1 MAILR
6 SLFHKRSKLA
16 DTTAFEVP
24 VEVVEEEGGAKEE
37 VSTSTASKKNSSAED
52 FLDQWIQQA
61 VEMRASDVHF
71 ERYRTYVKIRYRIDG
86 RLQTIKNLP
95 AHLHSGLVT
104 RVKILAKLKI
114 DEKRIPQDGRFSLV
128 NGDKKFDV
136 RVSILPGYLG
146 ECLVMRLLQSNSD
159 LFSLQRLGARDKDVL
174 KLEQLVAIQNG
185 IIVVAGPTGSGK
197 STTLYSII
205 KKISSPERK
214 VITVEDPV
222 EYQLEGIN
230 QVSVNETIGM
240 TFAAA
245 LRSMLRQAP
254 NIILVGEI
262 RDKETAEIAIR
273 AALTGHL
280 VLSTVHAKDTVNAI
294 TRLLDLG
301 VPSYLIAATLR
312 GVLSQRL
319 IRKLCSN
326 CAKEGQ
332 FDSLTLK
339 EIAPEYEITGNEHV
353 REPVGCDQ
361 CLKTG
366 YKGRQAVMEILPVS
380 EKVQKMIDQRL
391 DEDTIR
397 QQARSEGVETLREI
411 ALEHYTHGEIGYEAL
426 LALLAEMS

>member
-1 MAILR
+1 MSMFR
-6 SLFHKRSKLA
+6 SLLRKRSKLP
-16 DTTAFEVP
+16 DP
-24 VEVVEEEGGAKEE
+24 KELE
-37 VSTSTASKKNSSAED
+37 IYAPKDDSGHLTPSIAQKKNSSAEE
-52 FLDQWIQQA
+52 FLDYWIQKA
-61 VEMRASDVHF
+61 VEMGASDIHF

-86 RLQTIKNLP
+86 KLQTIQKLP
-95 AHLHSGLVT
+95 INLHSGLIT
-104 RVKILAKLKI
+104 RVKILSKLKI
-114 DEKRIPQDGRFSLV
+114 DEKRVPQDGRFSLSK
-128 NGDKKFDV
+128 GEQKFDV

-146 ECLVMRLLQSNSD
+146 ECIVMRLLQSNSNN
-159 LFSLQRLGARDKDVL
+159 FSLQKLGARDRDVL
-174 KLEQLVAIQNG
+174 KLERLVSIQNG

-205 KKISSPERK
+205 KKVSSPERK

-280 VLSTVHAKDTVNAI
+280 VLSTIHAKDTVNAI

-301 VPSYLIAATLR
+301 LPTYLIAATLR

-319 IRKLCSN
+319 ARKLCPFCS
-326 CAKEGQ
+326 KEGQ
-332 FDSLTLK
+332 CNPALLRD
-339 EIAPEYEITGNEHV
+339 IAPEYAIPADV
-353 REPVGCDQ
+353 CIRESFGCDK
-361 CLKTG
+361 CLQSG
-366 YKGRQAVMEILPVS
+366 YKGRQAIMEILPIS
-380 EKVQKMIDQRL
+380 ETIQKMIDQKC
-391 DEDTIR
+391 DEDAIR
-397 QQARSEGVETLREI
+397 KQAQSEGMETLRQV
-411 ALEHYTHGEIGYEAL
+411 ALEHYTHGEMGYESL
-426 LALLAEMS
+426 LALLAEMN